1 MIILQH
7 VCSRPRRVP
16 VLVWPPVKG
25 FGSSGPVFRFALSNE
40 EGTAVLQSLRFRRMI
55 QYQHHRMHVCANSS
69 RYAVS
74 SVSTLV
80 GECTTETNI
89 VQADSEIPYFK
100 VGVAIAF
107 EYDAD
112 RRSES
117 GRSLRRWVVTGGLAQ
132 GQRRSKV
139 EGRDLGGRTLGLATR
154 FLPPNRSSSLAIV
167 PEIVLV
173 LNL

>member
-25 FGSSGPVFRFALSNE
+25 FGSSGPVFRFALSSE

-112 RRSES
+112 RRVGERTQSAKMGCDWWFGS
-117 GRSLRRWVVTGGLAQ
+117 GSAAFKGRGTRPGWPNARSRYPL
-132 GQRRSKV
+132 
-139 EGRDLGGRTLGLATR
+139 
-154 FLPPNRSSSLAIV
+154 SSS
-167 PEIVLV
+167 
-173 LNL
+173 